1 MPFLPGR
8 RGRTDNRPIPAHA
21 YRDTALVY
29 AGMGV
34 LLVIVATLTGGQTL
48 RAIAAAAIFWA
59 LATAWTCWGW
69 SKRIRARD
77 EAEAAEAAEAAKKG
91 LKPGTGKRANGNG
104 RGNGNGQGRPQ

>member
-1 MPFLPGR
+1 MPLLPGR
-8 RGRTDNRPIPAHA
+8 RRRSHNRPIPAHA

-69 SKRIRARD
+69 RKRIRARD
-77 EAEAAEAAEAAKKG
+77 EAEAAEAAAAAKKG
-91 LKPGTGKRANGNG
+91 LKPGAAKRANGNDS
-104 RGNGNGQGRPQ
+104 GNGQGRPR